1 MSIPRTVK
9 GKSTFQKTEVSL
21 RKRKQL
27 FRYVMNNTLAKFT
40 GKHQRFSLFF
50 ELTSGLCFTK
60 QRLHQRSF
68 LVKFSK
74 LFRIYFLWSTLE
86 LLLLRRQTF
95 RRSRPVFCKM
105 VFSKFHEIL
114 RNTPVPESLL

>member
-9 GKSTFQKTEVSL
+9 GKSTFQKTKVSL

-40 GKHQRFSLFF
+40 GKHQEFSLFF

-74 LFRIYFLWSTLE
+74 LFRIYFFME
-86 LLLLRRQTF
+86 YPRAAA
-95 RRSRPVFCKM
+95 
-105 VFSKFHEIL
+105 
-114 RNTPVPESLL
+114 PEKADFQKKSPGVL